1 MLVEG
6 TLPTGPV
13 ITGRPGGLFRW
24 QEHPTVPPPN
34 AGGPG
39 PGMPGPTPY
48 PTGGNL
54 IPLNPRP
61 TGGNLVPVVNPR
73 PTGGNLVPLKSLMH
87 LDNRPTI
94 SHYGRHWRHWRHGK
108 SRLFPEQ
115 EYVPLPG
122 GSEGQ
127 VYQETYSP
135 SGQLVQEKVAPSG
148 EFMRQSRPRL
158 VSPSWSMGGLRSSRR
173 SGLTRFVF

>member
-13 ITGRPGGLFRW
+13 ITRRPGGLFRW

-73 PTGGNLVPLKSLMH
+73 PTGGNLVPLNH
-87 LDNRPTI
+87 R
-94 SHYGRHWRHWRHGK
+94 
-108 SRLFPEQ
+108 
-115 EYVPLPG
+115 G
-122 GSEGQ
+122 G
-127 VYQETYSP
+127 
-135 SGQLVQEKVAPSG
+135 
-148 EFMRQSRPRL
+148 FMRQSRPRF